1 MDGQRDVFC
10 TFIGNILPPYSFG
23 RLLCGSASSPVTTHG
38 EAQNGKPQSREP
50 EISLISL
57 LAFGGSDLMI
67 FRGDNFMSIALRRG
81 IEFWVQLMRMNDNRL
96 VKVVMLEALEVG
108 SKV

>member
-1 MDGQRDVFC
+1 M
-10 TFIGNILPPYSFG
+10 
-23 RLLCGSASSPVTTHG
+23 TTHG

-67 FRGDNFMSIALRRG
+67 FRGDDFMSIALRRG
-81 IEFWVQLMRMNDNRL
+81 IELNDNRL
-96 VKVVMLEALEVG
+96 VKVVMLEVLEVG
-108 SKV
+108 SKVKWVKEK